1 MRFWRETFVLNFC
14 RFVKL
19 LYCPKRFGHH
29 SHKMNRDNEPNGFI
43 KIPSQSAFYFGKS
56 RDILRNDVALGFCVL
71 DLFTFALMNLS
82 FHHFIKYLEM
92 FVLDIIALYLGYIF
106 YTMYNKQGHALKHWV
121 EGLSDEAYY
130 PSESKKNSI

>member
-56 RDILRNDVALGFCVL
+56 RDILRNDVGFGFCVL

-92 FVLDIIALYLGYIF
+92 FVLYIIALYLEYIF
-106 YTMYNKQGHALKHWV
+106 YTMYKNVK
-121 EGLSDEAYY
+121 
-130 PSESKKNSI
+130 SETFSSQLMHMS